1 VVANVS
7 DTVDSVP
14 LTVCL
19 VAREEA
25 DGSGV
30 RRYVDRLDAGL
41 GQRGVNVVRLGTT
54 PRGALSRV
62 LDAARHIGADVNTF
76 LSRYPVRL
84 AWPPADVYHLTG
96 HTYAAA
102 LAVSPPP
109 GPTIVTVHDIG
120 PFLLRDSPRLSG
132 YGHRIH
138 RWFDSVAIHALANV
152 DEILSVS
159 EWTRRTLIESA
170 GLPEDRI
177 TVTLLG
183 VDHAQFR
190 PFQVPRAFRERY
202 GLPDGRP
209 LLVYVGNDEPRK
221 NLETIWRALPIIR
234 QVVPEVVLLKVGPS
248 PIPSRRLGMRQLAID
263 IGIADAI
270 RFIDDVPDA
279 DLPSFYNLADV
290 VLIPSLYEGF
300 GLPALEALACARPV
314 VISSAPALIEV
325 TGDAATVVDARDA
338 SGLATATL
346 DLLSDPAAAQELG
359 QRGRERSMQF
369 AWPLTVD
376 RTIEVYRR
384 VSASANRTLGSSR
397 H

>member
-1 VVANVS
+1 MVDAIDS
-7 DTVDSVP
+7 DTNKSLS

-25 DGSGV
+25 GGSGV

-41 GQRGVNVVRLGTT
+41 GPRGVNVVRLETT

-62 LDAARHIGADVNTF
+62 LDAARHVGADLNTF

-102 LAVSPPP
+102 LVVSPPP

-120 PFLLRDSPRLSG
+120 PFLFRDSPGLSG

-138 RWFDSVAIHALANV
+138 RWFDSEAIHALANV
-152 DEILSVS
+152 DQILSVS

-170 GLPEDRI
+170 GLPEERI
-177 TVTLLG
+177 TVTPLG
-183 VDHAQFR
+183 VDHTQFR
-190 PFQVPRAFRERY
+190 PFQVPQAFRERY
-202 GLPDGRP
+202 ALPDGRP
-209 LLVYVGNDEPRK
+209 FLVYVGNDEPRK

-248 PIPSRRLGMRQLAID
+248 SVPFRRLGMRQLAND
-263 IGIADAI
+263 LGIADAI
-270 RFIDDVPDA
+270 RFIDDVPEA

-325 TGDAATVVDARDA
+325 TGDAATVVEARDA
-338 SGLATATL
+338 SGLATAAM
-346 DLLSDPAAAQELG
+346 DLLSDPAAAQERG
-359 QRGRERSMQF
+359 RRGRERSMRF

-384 VSASANRTLGSSR
+384 ASASTDRSFGS
-397 H
+397 